1 MSSKTKENEFLM
13 KRASYASVTV
23 AFILI
28 IMKTVTFFLTGSV
41 AILSSL
47 FDSFQDIITSIV
59 NVITIR
65 QANEPAD
72 DEHRFGHGKAQAIGS
87 LIQAFIIVVA
97 SCSLF
102 YESIN
107 RFCHPEELH
116 QISLGLWITVIAII
130 LTILLVRYQ
139 SFVIQ
144 KTGAL
149 SIQADRAHYAGDIM
163 MNIGVIVAM
172 LLSYYLNWTKVDSL
186 FGLGV
191 SVYLFVAVYQ
201 IVRDSFKMLM
211 DTEMPGDFK
220 KEIRN
225 IARSF
230 PQITVIHDL
239 RTRQSGTRA
248 FVQFCVHLDNS
259 LTLKQAHDIT
269 DKIEDRIKERFPDT
283 DVIIHPEP
291 EREKL

>member
-1 MSSKTKENEFLM
+1 MSSKTKENEILM
-13 KRASYASVTV
+13 KRASYASVAV
-23 AFILI
+23 AFSLI
-28 IMKTVTFFLTGSV
+28 VMKLVTFFITGSV

-47 FDSFQDIITSIV
+47 FDSFQDVITSCV

-72 DEHRFGHGKAQAIGS
+72 NKHRFGHGKAQAIGS
-87 LIQAFIIVVA
+87 LIQAFIIVTA
-97 SCSLF
+97 SCFLMW
-102 YESIN
+102 ESVD
-107 RFCHPEELH
+107 RFCHPKELH
-116 QISLGLWITVIAII
+116 QISIGLLITVIAII

-139 SFVIQ
+139 TFVIQ
-144 KTGAL
+144 KTGSL
-149 SIQADRAHYAGDIM
+149 SIKADRAHYAGDIM
-163 MNIGVIVAM
+163 MNVGVIVAM
-172 LLSYYLNWTKVDSL
+172 VLSYYLRWTKVDSL
-186 FGLGV
+186 FGMGV
-191 SVYLFVAVYQ
+191 SLYLFVAVYQ
-201 IVRDSFKMLM
+201 IIKESFEMLM
-211 DTEMPGDFK
+211 DTEMPEDFR
-220 KEIRN
+220 KEIQN

-230 PQITVIHDL
+230 PQISTIHDL

-248 FVQFCVHLDNS
+248 FIQFCVHLDNS